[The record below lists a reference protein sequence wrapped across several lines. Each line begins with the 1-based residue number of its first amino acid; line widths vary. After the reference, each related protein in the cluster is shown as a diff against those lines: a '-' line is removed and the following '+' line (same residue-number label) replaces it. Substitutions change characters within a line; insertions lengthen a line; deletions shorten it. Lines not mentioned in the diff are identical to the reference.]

1 MRCLKI
7 ICGQFDP
14 LPAAAAD
21 TNVLNCYKRLFIG
34 QKMCQKIKRGIVKGY
49 LMKGVDVAG
58 RKVNSKIRSID
69 LFRGKGRGG
78 VGDVSKVLNF
88 LPHFFRVGGSQ
99 DLS

>member
-1 MRCLKI
+1 
-7 ICGQFDP
+7 
-14 LPAAAAD
+14 
-21 TNVLNCYKRLFIG
+21 
-34 QKMCQKIKRGIVKGY
+34 MCQIVEKRILMGL